1 MIFFRVDGIV
11 DRWIVSYRN
20 LAILPNRL
28 YLLST
33 LNREKWVARPN
44 KNVVIILFCWKINSC
59 SEKNLASTNF
69 VHCVHF
75 HFSIAVPYLQNFFSN
90 HPTLLPTPSNVKVGS
105 QNDKRYWESFAW
117 FQEGPQLQPVPL
129 LVHSSWRSQEAHED
143 SLWRKTFQLHTM

>member
-33 LNREKWVARPN
+33 LSREKWVARPN
-44 KNVVIILFCWKINSC
+44 KNVIIILFCWKINSC

-75 HFSIAVPYLQNFFSN
+75 HLSIAVPYLQNFFSKLFLFLVYEWMVSLSIL
-90 HPTLLPTPSNVKVGS
+90 TLI
-105 QNDKRYWESFAW
+105 KRDISDIVTLQDVRWFSYRNYWSYFLTIYHVREW
-117 FQEGPQLQPVPL
+117 ETQ
-129 LVHSSWRSQEAHED
+129 
-143 SLWRKTFQLHTM
+143 